1 VSGPPAEQGPRPVL
15 ERALDLPQ
23 RLALRVPWSPDA
35 RIAIRGVFGFLKQ
48 IARSRALGLSARPP
62 EPRVFTKH

>member
-1 VSGPPAEQGPRPVL
+1 VSGVPAEEDRRPVL

-23 RLALRVPWSPDA
+23 RTALRLPWPPDA

-48 IARSRALGLSARPP
+48 IARSRALGLRARPP
-62 EPRVFTKH
+62 RS